1 MLPSWKRFSNNSN
14 RSHHEFTHLDR
25 RHEWCDRRMGTNQHF
40 IRSILAIMKQ
50 GGVKCSDGTTLQVK
64 PILTGR
70 NAAKLKHLA
79 QTVAS
84 SVIGSHVD
92 YSTDV
97 DQVFADA
104 STDIVFDA
112 SGTLQRAGV
121 IAKAVEH
128 GKAFI
133 ARSRSPPTCR
143 RQRESQIKSKRRASR
158 TVWFRQAVVARNSQ
172 TADAARS
179 RFLW

>member
-1 MLPSWKRFSNNSN
+1 MNTRTLTVAMNGV
-14 RSHHEFTHLDR
+14 TG
-25 RHEWCDRRMGTNQHF
+25 RMGTNQHF

-79 QTVAS
+79 QHVAS

-104 STDIVFDA
+104 ATTSFLMPPERC
-112 SGTLQRAGV
+112 SERA
-121 IAKAVEH
+121 
-128 GKAFI
+128 
-133 ARSRSPPTCR
+133 
-143 RQRESQIKSKRRASR
+143 
-158 TVWFRQAVVARNSQ
+158 
-172 TADAARS
+172 
-179 RFLW
+179 